1 MNPYYDVFHNFTII
15 YEFDYELLY
24 IFLTFMI
31 YLRDQ
36 IKNSIEI
43 PTLSQ
48 FLGHKMTY
56 TKIYQFLT
64 FDLLKRGQM
73 TLNQNPA
80 NGFGFSILENPR
92 IQIFSKCIQ
101 KLAPRSNFT
110 NIALTILET
119 YFST

>member
-1 MNPYYDVFHNFTII
+1 MNPYYDVFHDFTII
-15 YEFDYELLY
+15 HKLGYELLY

-31 YLRDQ
+31 YLTDQ
-36 IKNSIEI
+36 MKNSIEI
-43 PTLSQ
+43 PTFFL

-64 FDLLKRGQM
+64 FDLFKKVKM

-80 NGFGFSILENPR
+80 NGFGFSILKNPR

-101 KLAPRSNFT
+101 KLAPRFK
-110 NIALTILET
+110 IAIFPYFALTN
-119 YFST
+119 F